1 MTPKIIFA
9 GINIG
14 NVSDIPS
21 KTLDAIKQSNLI
33 IMESI
38 TQVKSHFKDKEIFKN
53 KTILEWPC
61 LDEENIFQKIKE
73 HIEKNENIVYIAGE
87 GMPGITD
94 PGTKIARYAI
104 TNKIKHTAI
113 PGPSIISTLPILSGL
128 CCEGFVFERYIPL
141 DRDERLKLFKKLHN
155 FDRPFMSLIIR
166 NNNINNVLIDI
177 INDIILIFSINVEIC
192 IGINISMDTELII
205 SNNIV
210 KVKEILTDNPI
221 FDDSKVSIFVVP
233 ESRLNSNCL

>member
-1 MTPKIIFA
+1 
-9 GINIG
+9 
-14 NVSDIPS
+14 
-21 KTLDAIKQSNLI
+21 
-33 IMESI
+33 
-38 TQVKSHFKDKEIFKN
+38 
-53 KTILEWPC
+53 
-61 LDEENIFQKIKE
+61 
-73 HIEKNENIVYIAGE
+73 
-87 GMPGITD
+87 
-94 PGTKIARYAI
+94 
-104 TNKIKHTAI
+104 
-113 PGPSIISTLPILSGL
+113 
-128 CCEGFVFERYIPL
+128 
-141 DRDERLKLFKKLHN
+141 
-155 FDRPFMSLIIR
+155 MSLIIK